1 MLSQLNKQQKKAILE
16 SLNSDSL
23 VLAGA
28 GSGKTR
34 VLITRIQYLMNDL
47 NIHPSSIM
55 AITFTKKAANELK
68 DRLRT
73 VANED
78 DLSQLWV
85 GTYHSV
91 CLKIIDEFGGQIGI
105 KEGYT
110 ILDTY
115 NQKKCAADILS
126 KMGLEISK
134 NTVNAYLKRVSS
146 LKNNLILPK
155 RFREKVIEKY
165 AGDTSDG
172 SAESDYVFADFYSKY
187 QAENI
192 KNNVMDFDDIIM
204 YTVMLLSSSKMTQ
217 DFVRNK
223 FKYIFADEVQDS
235 NPSNMTLLNLFS
247 KDCNLFM
254 VGDVDQSIYG
264 FRGARPD
271 MIMNYAS
278 KKEDIKIFK
287 LEQNYR
293 STQTIVNASNAVIS
307 YNDGRIDKTCFSN
320 NSVGDKIQLNLAS
333 TNIEESMYVT
343 KRIKQ
348 HINSGGAYE
357 DVMVLYR
364 TNAQSRILEET
375 FMKASIPYSLVGAL
389 SFNERAEIK
398 DCMSVLKLAC
408 NMRDKYSLKR
418 VLSTLEGVGKKAVED
433 LMNLMDVYSDAIS
446 ALENYNPRT
455 KKAKESVAFLLGIL
469 NLIDKKPTAVLNKI
483 AEYYISKL
491 EAVGDEHSVDRIE
504 NIKELQKVVIE
515 KETEG
520 MALQEFVMQMDL
532 MSATD
537 NSIDN
542 NSVTMMTIHASKG
555 LESKIVFIVGVNDE
569 LLPHSNSYRSTNG
582 IMEERRLFYVAMTRA
597 EEKLFISRYMED
609 SRKTYEESMFLRE
622 IPVKYIE
629 YDDIMF

>member
-16 SLNSDSL
+16 SLDNDSL

-34 VLITRIQYLMNDL
+34 VLITRIQYLMSNL

-73 VANED
+73 VTNED
-78 DLSQLWV
+78 DLAQLWV

-91 CLKIIDEFGGQIGI
+91 CLKIIDEFGEQIGI

-126 KMGLEISK
+126 KMGLEVSK
-134 NTVNAYLKRVSS
+134 STVNAYLKRVGS

-155 RFREKVIEKY
+155 KFREKVLEKY
-165 AGDTSDG
+165 AGSTSDS
-172 SAESDYVFADFYSKY
+172 SAESDYVFADFYSRY

-192 KNNVMDFDDIIM
+192 KSNVMDFDDIIM
-204 YTVMLLSSSKMTQ
+204 YTVMLLSSSKMAQ
-217 DFVRNK
+217 DFVKNK

-271 MIMNYAS
+271 MIMNYANR
-278 KKEDIKIFK
+278 KEDMKIFK

-307 YNDGRIDKTCFSN
+307 YNDGRMDKTCFSN
-320 NSVGDKIQLNLAS
+320 NSVGDKIQLSLAS

-343 KRIKQ
+343 KRINQ
-348 HINSGGAYE
+348 HISSGGSYE
-357 DVMVLYR
+357 DVMILYR

-375 FMKASIPYSLVGAL
+375 FMKAGIPYSLVGAL

-408 NMRDKYSLKR
+408 NLRDKYSLKR
-418 VLSTLEGVGKKAVED
+418 VLSTLDGIGKKAVED
-433 LMNLMDVYSDAIS
+433 LMNLMDVYSDAVS

-455 KKAKESVAFLLGIL
+455 KKAKESIAFLFGIL

-483 AEYYISKL
+483 ADYYILKL
-491 EAVGDEHSVDRIE
+491 ETVGDEQSIDRIE

-532 MSATD
+532 MSSTD
-537 NSIDN
+537 NTSSND
-542 NSVTMMTIHASKG
+542 SVTMMTIHASKG
-555 LESKIVFIVGVNDE
+555 LESKVVFIVGMNEE
-569 LLPHSNSYRSTNG
+569 LLPHSNSYRSANG

-597 EEKLFISRYMED
+597 GEKLFISRYMED
-609 SRKTYEESMFLRE
+609 SRRTYEESMFLRE
-622 IPVKYIE
+622 IPMKYIE